1 MSIITDY
8 FILSYQR
15 HAQFACSC
23 NHHATGNLFKNNLQ
37 MITVLIIMSASCHV
51 KHKTPSQLKC
61 FTPLA
66 SQYSKLLL
74 SGDRMNPTLYA
85 TTTDT
90 LTSAPTNAATIPYYD
105 SNNLF
110 KNKKIVTITHEGR
123 SYQLRITSSNKLI
136 LTA

>member
-1 MSIITDY
+1 
-8 FILSYQR
+8 
-15 HAQFACSC
+15 
-23 NHHATGNLFKNNLQ
+23 
-37 MITVLIIMSASCHV
+37 
-51 KHKTPSQLKC
+51 
-61 FTPLA
+61 
-66 SQYSKLLL
+66 
-74 SGDRMNPTLYA
+74 MNPTLYA